1 MTSAWAITG
10 VLVASI
16 LASIGAL
23 SLKLSTNKIS
33 LKPGEL
39 IRNYYLIIGALLY
52 LLSAGLLV
60 LSLRYGEL
68 SVLYPIMAASYIWIS
83 ILSVKILE
91 EKMTPNKWIGI
102 TLIVLGITLIGWGS

>member
-1 MTSAWAITG
+1 MTSAWAIAG
-10 VLVASI
+10 VLVASL

-23 SLKLSTNKIS
+23 CLKLSTNKIS
-33 LKPGEL
+33 LKPSEL

-83 ILSVKILE
+83 ILSVKILN
-91 EKMTPNKWIGI
+91 EKMTPSKWIGI
-102 TLIVLGITLIGWGS
+102 TLIVLGITMIGWGS